1 MKIRKILII
10 VVSALILLMF
20 VLVSSVSY
28 NMGMSYGE
36 QNAEAIR
43 EAEITD
49 SLFHDKMIKSVS
61 VIKVNNSDLQSEI
74 TSSGRVVSLNNISI
88 SSEVSGKLEGKFSIK
103 KGTKFR
109 KGNVLFKV
117 RNTDIKLLVDAKKS
131 QFMNLLSSNLADIKL
146 DFPEEYTKWD
156 EFFNSITLNSSIGS
170 MPKTT
175 TSKEKNFII
184 SKGILAEYLSVKSDE
199 EKLKKY
205 TVRATFD
212 GIITKSYTDIGAN
225 VNMGSAVID
234 VIRIGK
240 MEVELTVNT
249 SEIEFIKVGNSV
261 SFTDGETNF
270 KGEIIRKGSFVN
282 ENTQNISVFAEIN
295 SGIELLYSGMYLNA
309 TMTSNS
315 ISEVCKIPRRALFA
329 DNKIFIINSENKLET
344 MCVNII
350 SNQGDNVIVDNINNN
365 TMVVSEPLID
375 TKEGVIVNPIV
386 K

>member
-61 VIKVNNSDLQSEI
+61 VIKVTNSDLQSEI

-156 EFFNSITLNSSIGS
+156 EFFNSITLNSPIVS

-225 VNMGSAVID
+225 VNMGSRVID
-234 VIRIGK
+234 VIRNGK

-261 SFTDGETNF
+261 SFTDGATNF

-315 ISEVCKIPRRALFA
+315 ISDVCKIPRRAIFS
-329 DNKIFIINSENKLET
+329 DNKVFIINSENKLET